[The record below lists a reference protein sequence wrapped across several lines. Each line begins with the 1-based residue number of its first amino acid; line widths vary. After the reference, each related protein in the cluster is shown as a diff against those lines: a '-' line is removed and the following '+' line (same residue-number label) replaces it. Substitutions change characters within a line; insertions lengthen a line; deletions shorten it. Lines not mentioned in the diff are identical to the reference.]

1 MCGSVDV
8 CVRACAHTWV
18 RACACMRVCVYVYVC
33 VCVCVRVH
41 TQERLRVC
49 VCVCVCVPAC
59 VCAGV
64 HCLRLAELN
73 EVLVGGPGR
82 QASDVQVGLAQLLRP
97 SLAAAVGAGAGRSHG
112 VGGWSIGLL
121 GNVVRKE
128 QERRENKSK
137 T

>member
-1 MCGSVDV
+1 MGLSMCVCAPALIRGCEHVRACV
-8 CVRACAHTWV
+8 CVCTCMCACVCVCACAHT
-18 RACACMRVCVYVYVC
+18 RASAC
-33 VCVCVRVH
+33 
-41 TQERLRVC
+41 VC